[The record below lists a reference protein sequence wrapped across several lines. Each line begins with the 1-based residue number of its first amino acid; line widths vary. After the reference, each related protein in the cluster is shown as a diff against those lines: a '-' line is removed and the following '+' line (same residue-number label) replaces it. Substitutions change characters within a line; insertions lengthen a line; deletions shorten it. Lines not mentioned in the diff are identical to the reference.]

1 MSADFA
7 NKLSELRR
15 AKGVSQKQAA
25 AALGVSQALL
35 SHYEKGIRECGLE
48 FVKKAA
54 EYYSVT
60 SDWLLGLSDTRLGAN
75 ELFDIEDTPEDEM
88 LQLRTI
94 LRCFVRLSEEMSS
107 RGETAEALLS
117 DYMSLSLYRFM
128 AALRFSD
135 ANAKTWLTLER
146 TAANRLSGLLLSEM
160 TQDFPQIKEAPSEP
174 EKSLCY
180 RTLIEHA
187 ELLIRDETVGMLRKT

>member
-1 MSADFA
+1 MTADFA
-7 NKLSELRR
+7 NKLSDLRR
-15 AKGVSQKQAA
+15 AKGVSQKEAA

-48 FVKKAA
+48 FVRKAS
-54 EYYSVT
+54 EYYGVT

-75 ELFDIEDTPEDEM
+75 EIFDAADTPEDEQ

-107 RGETAEALLS
+107 RGETAEALLA
-117 DYMSLSLYRFM
+117 DYMSLSVYRFV
-128 AALRFSD
+128 AALRHAD
-135 ANAKTWLTLER
+135 GNTADWLTLDR

-160 TQDFPQIKEAPSEP
+160 TQDFPQLKEAQAEP
-174 EKSLCY
+174 EKTLCFQ
-180 RTLIEHA
+180 TLIEHA
-187 ELLIRDETVGMLRKT
+187 ELLVRDETVGMLRKT

>member
-1 MSADFA
+1 MTADFA
-7 NKLSELRR
+7 NKLSDLRR
-15 AKGVSQKQAA
+15 AKGVSQKEAA

-48 FVKKAA
+48 FVRKAS
-54 EYYSVT
+54 EYYGVT

-75 ELFDIEDTPEDEM
+75 EIFDAADTPEDEQ

-107 RGETAEALLS
+107 RGETAEALLA
-117 DYMSLSLYRFM
+117 DYMSLCVYRFV
-128 AALRFSD
+128 AALRHAD
-135 ANAKTWLTLER
+135 GNTANWLTLDR

-160 TQDFPQIKEAPSEP
+160 TQDFPQITEIPTNEEQP
-174 EKSLCY
+174 LCFQ
-180 RTLIEHA
+180 TLVSHCESVLRETTA
-187 ELLIRDETVGMLRKT
+187 EMLLKL